1 MFKKTHCK
9 ILDAQN
15 FRCRCSL
22 KQLCWSL
29 LSIKLQAFSPAYM
42 KSWTQTLMWDPVLP
56 SCFFFSFTY
65 IRDYTIY
72 RREIFK
78 QFMFIDSHPSGF
90 SVSRKPQPKVPP
102 QGPSPGSHHR
112 VLPQGPTLWFHP
124 RMPPQGPPY
133 LRVPLQSPTLGSWVP
148 LFQYANFYCISTI
161 STAVTNVIL
170 YVF

>member
-15 FRCRCSL
+15 LRCRCSL

-42 KSWTQTLMWDPVLP
+42 KSWTQTLMWDPVLS

-72 RREIFK
+72 RREILK

-90 SVSRKPQPKVPP
+90 SVSLKPQPKVPP

-112 VLPQGPTLWFHP
+112 VLHQGPTLWFHP
-124 RMPPQGPPY
+124 RIPPQGPPQCPTLEPY
-133 LRVPLQSPTLGSWVP
+133 LRVLGPTFPVCHFL
-148 LFQYANFYCISTI
+148 
-161 STAVTNVIL
+161 L
-170 YVF
+170 YINNINSCN